1 MDLQAAHG
9 VNGRSLQ
16 PGCTR
21 RLRHMSTK
29 NPVVVLSAARA
40 ALRVEAER
48 ALPDECC
55 GLLAGRGG
63 TVELVVPVAN
73 MSERPRSR
81 YEIAPAELWAAR
93 RGVEAAG
100 LEVVGYYHSHP
111 RTEAVPSPYDID
123 RAYYPDAVY
132 VIVGVEP
139 RFEVRAFRIAG
150 GSVVEL
156 DLAGAAGPDDER
168 ERNEEG
174 L

>member
-1 MDLQAAHG
+1 MPMMPFIA
-9 VNGRSLQ
+9 LQ
-16 PGCTR
+16 PAVR
-21 RLRHMSTK
+21 
-29 NPVVVLSAARA
+29 P
-40 ALRVEAER
+40 ALRVEAAR
-48 ALPDECC
+48 AHPDECC
-55 GLLAGRGG
+55 GLLAGRAGV
-63 TVELVVPVAN
+63 VELVVPVAN
-73 MSERPRSR
+73 VSSQPRSR
-81 YEIAPAELWAAR
+81 YEIAPAELWSAR
-93 RGVEAAG
+93 RRIEAAG

-111 RTEAVPSPYDID
+111 RTEPVPSPYDID